1 MVEFVAK
8 EAEGEGRGVVG
19 LEDTGIETYTT
30 AEFAGKAHVSVRT
43 VRYYDAIGLLKPS
56 CYDSKG
62 CRCYTEEDFFRL
74 QKVLSLKFLGFSL
87 KEIEQL
93 THGNGRAEIK
103 ELLDMQ
109 IRLVHK
115 KMDNLRQVEAGLK
128 HAGEII
134 ETRGAL
140 EWEDVI
146 NLMYLMD
153 MEEQLL
159 KQYQNSEN
167 IAVRIRLHSACS
179 TNRQGW
185 FPWLMSQ
192 IRVGPGSKLLELG
205 CGSGEL
211 WRYADKAAL
220 SGGSILLSDISA
232 GMIRDAMSNLGS
244 AGFRYAVFDCA
255 DIPYGENEFDGII
268 ANHMLFYIKNM
279 AGALREVCRVLMPEG
294 SFYCSTYGE
303 QHMKEIRL
311 LAKEFDSRIELS
323 EIELYKIFGIENG
336 GEILKEH
343 FSGVSFR
350 EYTDSLEIGD
360 VDLLCS
366 YIYSCHGNQNE
377 LLRGRKEEFRQFLLS
392 RMCGKKLSVTKEAG
406 VFVCEGPK
414 K

>member
-1 MVEFVAK
+1 MADLK
-8 EAEGEGRGVVG
+8 ENDRK
-19 LEDTGIETYTT
+19 IYTT

-43 VRYYDAIGLLKPS
+43 VRYYDSIGLLRPS
-56 CYDSKG
+56 CYDRNG

-93 THGNGRAEIK
+93 THGKDQAEIK

-109 IRLVHK
+109 IKLVHK

-134 ETRGAL
+134 ETRGTL

-167 IAVRIRLHSACS
+167 IEVRIRLHSECS

-185 FPWLMSQ
+185 FAWLLSQ
-192 IRVGPGSKLLELG
+192 LKMEPGFKLLEIG

-211 WRYADKAAL
+211 WRHAKPEMTDR
-220 SGGSILLSDISA
+220 GSILLSDISA

-255 DIPYGENEFDGII
+255 DIPFGDNEFDGLI

-279 AGALREVCRVLMPEG
+279 AGALKEVCRVLKPEG
-294 SFYCSTYGE
+294 SFYCSTYGAA
-303 QHMKEIRL
+303 HMKEIRL
-311 LAKEFDSRIELS
+311 LAKEFDNRIELS

-336 GEILKEH
+336 ADILREH
-343 FSGVSFR
+343 FSSVSFR
-350 EYTDSLEIGD
+350 EYHDSLEIGD

-377 LLRGRKEEFRQFLLS
+377 LLCGRKEDFRQFLLS
-392 RMCGKKLSVTKEAG
+392 RMRGKKLSVTKEAG
-406 VFVCEGPK
+406 VFVCGGPEK
-414 K
+414 